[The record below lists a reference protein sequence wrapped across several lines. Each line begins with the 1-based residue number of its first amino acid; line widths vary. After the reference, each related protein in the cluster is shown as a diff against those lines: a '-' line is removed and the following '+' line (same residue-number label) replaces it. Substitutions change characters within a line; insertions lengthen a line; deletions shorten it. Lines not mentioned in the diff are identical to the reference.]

1 MNGLCSGGGGLNSL
15 PINEWQNDCRLVKAE
30 VDSTQTLVVTFDTV
44 HYRQK
49 HR

>member
-30 VDSTQTLVVTFDTV
+30 VDSTSNTCCNF
-44 HYRQK
+44 
-49 HR
+49 